1 MRADHR
7 SFLHLAALIA
17 VILATPA
24 QAEDWRP
31 LDDAGIKAALG
42 ARVLQYPDGA
52 TQNFLI
58 DGRTLYEVKTG
69 TSWGKWW
76 VEGGRYCSTWPSSET
91 PSCYNVAVRGL
102 EIRFSGGAGDVTV
115 GRYVDL

>member
-1 MRADHR
+1 M
-7 SFLHLAALIA
+7 A

-24 QAEDWRP
+24 RAEDWRL
-31 LDDAGIKAALG
+31 LDDAGITAALA

-52 TQNFLI
+52 MQNFFT

-76 VEGGRYCSTWPSSET
+76 VEWGRYCSTWPPSET
-91 PSCYNVAVRGL
+91 PSCYKVEARGL
-102 EIRFSGGAGDVTV
+102 EIRFSGAGGDVTI